1 MENAQA
7 NVSELLRN
15 NSHIKGLYG
24 CNNTSTKGIA
34 AVLMRAARKD
44 IVMAG
49 FDLAEE
55 TASLIR
61 NPDYHGITLLQK
73 QDQMAYKGMLSLDRQ
88 IRGEKVEQKYIDTGV
103 LLVDRDYLLENEQN
117 E

>member
-7 NVSELLRN
+7 DVSELLRN
-15 NSHIKGLYG
+15 SRHIKGLYG

-55 TASLIR
+55 TAS
-61 NPDYHGITLLQK
+61 PDPGSGLSWHHPSAETGADGI
-73 QDQMAYKGMLSLDRQ
+73 
-88 IRGEKVEQKYIDTGV
+88 
-103 LLVDRDYLLENEQN
+103 
-117 E
+117 